1 MQNLLD
7 VLSSEEDGSFRG
19 MSDLEQVRDVS
30 VGDGEGGGVACQV
43 IKGLVAYFKDLDFD
57 FGVS

>member
-19 MSDLEQVRDVS
+19 MSELEQVRDVS

-43 IKGLVAYFKDLDFD
+43 IKGLVA
-57 FGVS
+57 